1 MGSYIFSVT
10 VAGILCAII
19 TSILGDKGTYGTI
32 IKMLAGI
39 FLAVTMISPLG
50 NLRLGNLEQE
60 IQDWRVDGN
69 AVASQGQE
77 MSTGAMIAIIKEET
91 EAYILDKA
99 ASLGVTL
106 SVEVMVE
113 DGNVPRLSGVQLS
126 GQVSPYAR
134 QQLSTWISNDLG
146 ISKENQKW
154 IGSG

>member
-1 MGSYIFSVT
+1 MCSSD
-10 VAGILCAII
+10 L
-19 TSILGDKGTYGTI
+19 
-32 IKMLAGI
+32 
-39 FLAVTMISPLG
+39 
-50 NLRLGNLEQE
+50 
-60 IQDWRVDGN
+60 
-69 AVASQGQE
+69 E